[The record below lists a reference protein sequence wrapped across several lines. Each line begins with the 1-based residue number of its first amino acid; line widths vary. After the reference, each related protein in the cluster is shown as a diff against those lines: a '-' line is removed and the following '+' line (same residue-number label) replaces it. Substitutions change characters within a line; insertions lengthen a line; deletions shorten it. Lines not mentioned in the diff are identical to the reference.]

1 MHSSPASLNDNIL
14 HDYSPPSKPGNQRW
28 YSPTSLFRFHQLHSM
43 WMCVCTHTFMS
54 LCNFI
59 ACVAWC
65 NLKKHTFA
73 AVRIPGTLRFLEEIP
88 GEPQG
93 GNETV
98 TGVLSQS
105 IALFVPDNKWEEN
118 IESRD
123 RMGRREA
130 LVVVW
135 HVMGSLLVVPTPESQ
150 LKAHRACL

>member
-1 MHSSPASLNDNIL
+1 
-14 HDYSPPSKPGNQRW
+14 
-28 YSPTSLFRFHQLHSM
+28 
-43 WMCVCTHTFMS
+43 MS

-59 ACVAWC
+59 ACEAWC
-65 NLKKHTFA
+65 NFKKHTFA
-73 AVRIPGTLRFLEEIP
+73 AVRIPGTLRFLEGIP

-130 LVVVW
+130 LVVGVACDGIPPSSP
-135 HVMGSLLVVPTPESQ
+135 HPRESAQ
-150 LKAHRACL
+150 SPQGLFVESSG